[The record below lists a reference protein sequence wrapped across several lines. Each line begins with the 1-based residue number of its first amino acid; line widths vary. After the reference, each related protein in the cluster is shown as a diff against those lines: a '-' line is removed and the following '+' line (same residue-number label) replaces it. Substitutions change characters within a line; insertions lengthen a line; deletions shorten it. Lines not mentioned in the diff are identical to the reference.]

1 MTTVLQER
9 RQVGL
14 NNNYKVLNL
23 LNKKETRSI
32 RISYPY
38 STG

>member
-1 MTTVLQER
+1 MTTVLQEK

-23 LNKKETRSI
+23 LYKKGTLRS
-32 RISYPY
+32 
-38 STG
+38 